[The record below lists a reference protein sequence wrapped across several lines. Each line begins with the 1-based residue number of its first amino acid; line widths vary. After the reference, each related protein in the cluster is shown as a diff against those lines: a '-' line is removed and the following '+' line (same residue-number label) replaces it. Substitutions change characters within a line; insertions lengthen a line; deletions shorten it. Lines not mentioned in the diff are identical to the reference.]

1 MADYDVIF
9 VGTGFATSFFLS
21 KWLER
26 HRRCSRACPRA
37 RGRSSH
43 RWQLDHRRNSGT
55 NAADTFVNETPAKGW
70 GFNIG
75 FGGSSNCWTAGT
87 SRLMPVDFRM
97 ASEYGVGRDWPIS
110 YSDLE
115 PYYDAA
121 ERMMSV
127 SGPPTTMSCSP
138 APLPFL
144 SHRTSSAVPTCVSRR
159 PSPTRSSSSLRHG
172 RDMPPPFDRAAVE
185 TWSAVYVRPTQS
197 SRSITNCDISMPRT
211 RA

>member
-21 KWLER
+21 KWLEHSPEGAR
-26 HRRCSRACPRA
+26 ALVLERGADHPHRVGTP
-37 RGRSSH
+37 H
-43 RWQLDHRRNSGT
+43 HRRNSGT

-121 ERMMSV
+121 
-127 SGPPTTMSCSP
+127 
-138 APLPFL
+138 
-144 SHRTSSAVPTCVSRR
+144 
-159 PSPTRSSSSLRHG
+159 
-172 RDMPPPFDRAAVE
+172 
-185 TWSAVYVRPTQS
+185 
-197 SRSITNCDISMPRT
+197 
-211 RA
+211 